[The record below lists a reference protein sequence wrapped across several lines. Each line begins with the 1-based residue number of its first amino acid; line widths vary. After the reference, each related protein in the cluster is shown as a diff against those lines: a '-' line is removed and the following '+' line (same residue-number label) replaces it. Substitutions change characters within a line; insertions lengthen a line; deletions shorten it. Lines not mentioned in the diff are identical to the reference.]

1 MFAIR
6 VPLMQISREKM
17 KSSALKFVLQLYPS
31 SIMIIH
37 FRWSWIMTRGTI
49 KNLHVAY

>member
-1 MFAIR
+1 MGIS
-6 VPLMQISREKM
+6 MQISREKM

-37 FRWSWIMTRGTI
+37 FKWSWTMKRGTI
-49 KNLHVAY
+49 KICHVAY